1 MSWSTVRRAIFSA
14 ILGAF
19 FLAACSGLGGPR
31 GATNDRDV
39 IVFGAAISITGST
52 FKEGEYTRDGYQF
65 YIDTIN
71 TQGGI
76 QVGGKYYKVKL
87 VYYDDQSDPQI
98 TAQLYEKLVQEDKVH
113 FLLGPY
119 GSGPT
124 GTAAPVAEKHR
135 TPMVEANGAAES
147 IFSKGYRY
155 TFGLQTP
162 AKYYLRGVLDAVL
175 TMDPSVKT
183 VAILGENDPF
193 SREVAA
199 GVAEYAPSKGLA
211 VVYQE
216 LYPTGTTDV
225 SALLSELK
233 AKNPDVLL
241 GTGHLQDALL
251 IVKQSKELRLSP
263 KAMGFSVGPSSPE
276 FRKNLR
282 SNADYIFGA
291 TQWTAALKYVGDDL
305 WKTPQAYAAAFQ
317 DAYPHYTD
325 IPYHAAE
332 SSAALVTYQKALE
345 KAGALDRTAVRDALA
360 SLDVMTFFGRIK
372 FDERGVDIF
381 KPMAVEQL
389 QPDGNKYTV
398 FPLEV
403 AEKPMVYP
411 MVAWD
416 KR

>member
-1 MSWSTVRRAIFSA
+1 MSRPSVRRAIFA
-14 ILGAF
+14 TLLGAW
-19 FLAACSGLGGPR
+19 FLVACSGSGGPR

-39 IVFGAAISITGST
+39 IAFGAAISITGPT

-71 TQGGI
+71 ARGGI
-76 QVGGKYYKVKL
+76 QVGSKPYKVKL

-98 TAQLYEKLVQEDKVH
+98 TAQLYETLVQEDKVD

-124 GTAAPVAEKHR
+124 GTAAPVAEKYQI
-135 TPMVEANGAAES
+135 PMVEANGAAES

-162 AKYYLRGVLDAVL
+162 AKHYLRGVLDAVL
-175 TMDPSVKT
+175 TMDSSVKT
-183 VAILGENDPF
+183 VAILGENEPF

-199 GVAEYAPSKGLA
+199 GVAEYAPSRGLD

-225 SALLSELK
+225 SALLTEVK
-233 AKNPDVLL
+233 ARNPDVLL

-251 IVKQSKELRLSP
+251 IVRQSKEQRVSP

-291 TQWTAALKYVGDDL
+291 TQWTAALKYVGDDP
-305 WKTPQAYAAAFQ
+305 WKTPQAYAAAFKSE
-317 DAYPHYTD
+317 YPQYTD
-325 IPYHAAE
+325 IPYHVAE

-345 KAGALDRTAVRDALA
+345 KARTFDRQAVRDTLA

-372 FDERGVDIF
+372 FDERGVDIY

-398 FPLEV
+398 FPLDV